1 MSGPKGLGRLQA
13 WEPVDLGKVGEG
25 LSLRRLNDAERD
37 KIIDEATQAINEA
50 KTARAMGK
58 ALGKV
63 LNAVAARY
71 GA

>member
-1 MSGPKGLGRLQA
+1 MARGLDRLEE
-13 WEPVDLGKVGEG
+13 WEPVDLDAVAAR
-25 LSLRRLNDAERD
+25 LSLRRLTPEDLMEIERD
-37 KIIDEATQAINEA
+37 ARQAIRKA

-58 ALGKV
+58 ALGGL